1 MRRSPLAWWRRQRRL
16 MVLLLVA
23 AAVALLQQQLLWH
36 RPPRLLELRQAGA
49 SSGPAALSLRFSR
62 PMQAASVA
70 GGSRLHP
77 GLPFTVQGEGNPLLL
92 LPGVGT
98 RIDQPLEL
106 RLKGVDQRGL
116 ALPLQRW
123 FWDPRPDLLAVVPV
137 AGGEQVRLRTP
148 DGQWKPLTPVWP
160 AIPQAVALGD
170 GSGLGV
176 VSRDQQGRHQVWRL
190 ELRRRHLARRSS
202 ALGSAQPGQL
212 QSFSSRNFVFASL
225 SSNDNGDLLVQAAP
239 DPLGAG
245 APGEGWSQGLEPPQE
260 EVILWGRSGSRRR
273 LDLEARGPVALV
285 PQGGSMIVPEADGL
299 ALRSLPPRPARRQL
313 LPGSRDLSSFCPV
326 AGRALL
332 TRHWPDFRRSLEL
345 VEPSKAPRTLWLGQE
360 ALLASA
366 CSRGGE
372 RVWALLLE
380 GIERPELTVLALGGT
395 GGERRLTLK
404 GWELEPGTGLSYDPT
419 ADRLLLALRPL
430 ASPDPA
436 SPGQPRPEPR
446 AALLD
451 ATSLELTVLEGPVRR
466 VSWLEAA

>member
-1 MRRSPLAWWRRQRRL
+1 MRQSPLGWWRRQRRL
-16 MVLLLVA
+16 MVLLLA
-23 AAVALLQQQLLWH
+23 AGALALLQQQLLWH
-36 RPPRLLELRQAGA
+36 RPPRLLELRQASA

-62 PMQAASVA
+62 PMRALSVA
-70 GGSRLHP
+70 GSSRLQP
-77 GLPFTVQGEGNPLLL
+77 ALPFTIQGEGNPLLL
-92 LPGVGT
+92 LPDVGT

-148 DGQWKPLTPVWP
+148 DGHWKSLTPVWP

-176 VSRDQQGRHQVWRL
+176 VSRDQQGRHRVWRL
-190 ELRRRHLARRSS
+190 DLRRSHLARRSS
-202 ALGSAQPGQL
+202 ALGSAHPGQL
-212 QSFSSRNFVFASL
+212 QPFSSQSFVYARL

-239 DPLGAG
+239 ASRGRDD
-245 APGEGWSQGLEPPQE
+245 PGEEWSQALEPPQE
-260 EVILWGRSGSRRR
+260 EVVLWGRSGSRRR

-299 ALRSLPPRPARRQL
+299 ALRTLPPRPARRQL

-332 TRHWPDFRRSLEL
+332 ARHWPDFRRSLEL
-345 VEPSKAPRTLWLGQE
+345 VEPAQAPRTLWLGQE

-372 RVWALLLE
+372 RVWALLLD
-380 GIERPELTVLALGGT
+380 GIERPELTVLALGGA

-430 ASPDPA
+430 VSPGTA
-436 SPGQPRPEPR
+436 MGQPRPEPR

-451 ATSLELTVLEGPVRR
+451 ATSLELSVLDGPVRR